1 MMDDDCRRTAGRLTP
16 YVDNGLPASERDD
29 LERHLD
35 RCARCRA
42 EAQREMGARHVLRD
56 QARALADAPLP
67 PGLRTRCEA
76 LAREHAA
83 SSGVVPRGFAVRRFA
98 SLTAVVTLVIGFFL
112 FSLATHQ
119 SDTVLAAQLTADHAK
134 CFRLFASGD
143 SPDKDAHAL
152 EQMLEDK
159 YGWNLRVPPSSPADD
174 IHLIG
179 ARLCLYADGSLPHV
193 MYRVRG
199 HDVSLYVLDGVTR
212 AAADLVSLGHRSH
225 IWAAGRRTYVLV
237 WPIAAGDISAA
248 TRYVMAEAR

>member
-1 MMDDDCRRTAGRLTP
+1 MMDDDCRRTAGRLTS
-16 YVDNGLPASERDD
+16 YADDGLPAAERAE
-29 LERHLD
+29 LEHHLN
-35 RCARCRA
+35 RCAPCRTDA
-42 EAQREMGARHVLRD
+42 HRETSARQVLRS
-56 QARALADAPLP
+56 QARALTDSPLP

-83 SSGVVPRGFAVRRFA
+83 AAVPRSFAVRRFA
-98 SLTAVVTLVIGFFL
+98 SMTAVVTLIMGFFL

-134 CFRLFASGD
+134 CFRLFAHGD

-159 YGWNLRVPPSSPADD
+159 YGWDLRVPPSSVADD

-179 ARLCLYADGSLPHV
+179 ARLCLYADGALPHV
-193 MYRVRG
+193 MYRVGG

-212 AAADLVSLGHRSH
+212 AAADLVSLGHRSR
-225 IWAAGRRTYVLV
+225 IWTAGRRTYVLV

>member
-1 MMDDDCRRTAGRLTP
+1 MMDDDCRRTAGRLTS
-16 YVDNGLPASERDD
+16 YVDDGLPASERED

-35 RCARCRA
+35 RCAPCRSA
-42 EAQREMGARHVLRD
+42 AQRELGARHVLRN
-56 QARALADAPLP
+56 QARALTDGPLP

-76 LAREHAA
+76 LARAHAVA
-83 SSGVVPRGFAVRRFA
+83 AVPRGFTIRRFA
-98 SLTAVVTLVIGFFL
+98 SLTAIVTLIIGFFL

-134 CFRLFASGD
+134 CFRLFASGEA
-143 SPDKDAHAL
+143 PDKDAHAL
-152 EQMLEDK
+152 EQMLADK
-159 YGWNLRVPPSSPADD
+159 YGWHLHVPPSSAAEDL
-174 IHLIG
+174 HLIG

-193 MYRVRG
+193 MYRVGG

-212 AAADLVSLGHRSH
+212 AAADLVSLGHHSR
-225 IWAAGRRTYVLV
+225 IWTKGRRTYVLV